1 MTRKEMGRWGKAL
14 LAGVLVLAALTGCA
28 DYQRALERSS
38 ALALSG
44 EYGGALAVLEKSSL
58 ARSDKNRL
66 LFLMEKGLLLHLG
79 GEYALSN
86 EAFEEADQL
95 VEQLF
100 TRSLSA
106 ETLSFV
112 TNDHLIAYSGA
123 DYETVYLNYYKALN
137 FINMGDLEGARIE
150 SRKIDQKLN
159 YFADTF
165 GSGDRFK
172 ESAYLRLLTG
182 LIYEALG
189 ENNDAFIA
197 YRKSLELYQNNY
209 PKYGVREPDFLWNR
223 LLISARRSGLLEE
236 YRHYLDQAE
245 GLELTEED
253 GRPLVAVIVASGMVP
268 IKQEVFALFPTSQG
282 FPVKLA
288 LPEFVDRK
296 QPVRRLEVSVDGEN
310 WVRPERVEDV
320 EKVARASLEDRNG
333 RILAKAIARAT
344 AKQVAA
350 RQVEKNNGPLAGLAM
365 QITALVTERA
375 DLRSW
380 SMLPA
385 EIHLALLPA
394 PEDSRQILIRE
405 GQDRWACRVRP
416 AETAV
421 RFVTLRLY

>member
-1 MTRKEMGRWGKAL
+1 MGWGRAL
-14 LAGVLVLAALTGCA
+14 LAGVLVLTALTGCA
-28 DYQRALERSS
+28 DYRRALERSS

-44 EYGGALAVLEKSSL
+44 EYDGALAVLEKSSL

-66 LFLMEKGLLLHLG
+66 LFLMEKGLLLHLD
-79 GEYALSN
+79 GEYVRSN
-86 EAFEEADQL
+86 EVFEEADRL

-137 FINMGDLEGARIE
+137 FLNLGDLEGARIE

-165 GSGDRFK
+165 GGGDRFK

-189 ENNDAFIA
+189 EHNDAFIA

-209 PKYGVREPDFLWNR
+209 PKYGVRAPDFLWNR
-223 LLISARRSGLLEE
+223 LLLTARRSGLLEE
-236 YRHYLDQAE
+236 YHHYREQAE
-245 GLELTEED
+245 ALELAEED
-253 GRPLVAVIVASGMVP
+253 ERPVIAVIVASGLVP
-268 IKQEVFALFPTSQG
+268 VKQEVFALFPTSQG

-288 LPEFVDRK
+288 LPEFVDRP
-296 QPVRRLEVSVDGEN
+296 QPARRLEVSLEGEG

-320 EKVARASLEDRNG
+320 EKVARASLEDHNG
-333 RILAKAIARAT
+333 RLLAKAIARAT

-350 RQVEKNNGPLAGLAM
+350 RQIEKENGPLAGLAM
-365 QITALVTERA
+365 QITALITEQA

-385 EIHLALLPA
+385 EIYLALLP
-394 PEDSRQILIRE
+394 DSEGGRQIKIRD
-405 GQDRWACRVRP
+405 GQDSWICEVRS
-416 AETAV
+416 AEADV
-421 RFVTLRLY
+421 RFVTLRIF

>member
-1 MTRKEMGRWGKAL
+1 MTRGQMGWGRAL
-14 LAGVLVLAALTGCA
+14 LAGVLFLAALTGCA
-28 DYQRALERSS
+28 DYRRALERSS
-38 ALALSG
+38 VLALSG
-44 EYGGALAVLEKSSL
+44 EYDGALAVLEKSSL

-66 LFLMEKGLLLHLG
+66 LFLMEKGLLLHLK
-79 GEYALSN
+79 GEYSRSN
-86 EAFEEADQL
+86 EVFEEADRL

-137 FINMGDLEGARIE
+137 FLNLGDLEGARIE

-165 GSGDRFK
+165 GSRDRFK

-189 ENNDAFIA
+189 EHNDAFIA
-197 YRKSLELYQNNY
+197 YRKSLELYQSNY
-209 PKYGVREPDFLWNR
+209 PKYGVRAPDFLWNR
-223 LLISARRSGLLEE
+223 LLLTSRRSGLLEE
-236 YRHYLDQAE
+236 YRHYREQAE
-245 GLELTEED
+245 ALELAEED
-253 GRPLVAVIVASGMVP
+253 ERPVIAVIVATGLVP
-268 IKQEVFALFPTSQG
+268 VKQEVFTLFTTSQG

-288 LPEFVDRK
+288 LPEFVDR
-296 QPVRRLEVSVDGEN
+296 PRPARRLEVSLKGEG
-310 WVRPERVEDV
+310 WVKPERVEDV

-350 RQVEKNNGPLAGLAM
+350 RQIEKDNGPLAGLAM
-365 QITALVTERA
+365 QITALITEQA

-385 EIHLALLPA
+385 EIYLALLPD
-394 PEDSRQILIRE
+394 PDCGRQIRIRD
-405 GQDRWACRVRP
+405 GQDSWICQVRS
-416 AETAV
+416 AEADV
-421 RFVTLRLY
+421 RFVTLRIY

>member
-1 MTRKEMGRWGKAL
+1 M
-14 LAGVLVLAALTGCA
+14 LAGVLLLAVVTGCA

-58 ARSDKNRL
+58 ARSGKNRL
-66 LFLMEKGLLLHLG
+66 LFLMEKGLLLHLE
-79 GEYALSN
+79 GEYARSN
-86 EAFEEADQL
+86 EAFEEADRL
-95 VEQLF
+95 VEELF

-123 DYETVYLNYYKALN
+123 DYEAVYLNYYKVLN
-137 FINMGDLEGARIE
+137 FLNLGDLEGARIE

-165 GSGDRFK
+165 GNRDTFK

-197 YRKSLELYQNNY
+197 YRKSLELYQGNY
-209 PKYGVREPDFLWNR
+209 PKYGVRAPDFLWNR
-223 LLISARRSGLLEE
+223 LLVSARRSGLLEE
-236 YRHYLDQAE
+236 YRHYLEEAE
-245 GLELTEED
+245 ALELAEED
-253 GRPLVAVIVASGMVP
+253 ERPLVAVIVASGLVP
-268 IKQEVFALFPTSQG
+268 VKREVFALFPTEQG

-288 LPEFVDRK
+288 LPEFVDR
-296 QPVRRLEVSVDGEN
+296 QRPVRRLEVSVDGEG

-350 RQVEKNNGPLAGLAM
+350 RQIEKENGPLAGLAM

-375 DLRSW
+375 DVRSW

-394 PEDSRQILIRE
+394 PEVHRQI
-405 GQDRWACRVRP
+405 QVRDGNESWVCDVRQ
-416 AETAV
+416 AKGAV